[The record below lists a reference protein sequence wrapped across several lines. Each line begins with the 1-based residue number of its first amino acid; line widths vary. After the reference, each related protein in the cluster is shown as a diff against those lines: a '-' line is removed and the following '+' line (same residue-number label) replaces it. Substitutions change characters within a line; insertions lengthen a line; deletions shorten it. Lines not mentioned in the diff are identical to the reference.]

1 MQQNKIKSL
10 HHNGNLLKQIEDART
25 SQVVSTN
32 CKLPYSTVRVYRLA
46 TVDRRSFPVA
56 ASVLLHSLPSIYTV
70 LSLAHPWPISATDW
84 RRIAVSPF
92 ISRDFVIIFYRL
104 RFRGLCSD
112 LVMFA
117 TLKILIWLTDW
128 LNSLKNYWLDRGTL
142 PQSGQ
147 VHYIIIHLLLLWKFV
162 KRRSTWPGVV
172 LDRNSDFARYSFW
185 WFDMNKRTMNCMH
198 CVS

>member
-1 MQQNKIKSL
+1 MQQNRIKSL

-117 TLKILIWLTDW
+117 TLKILIWLTNW
-128 LNSLKNYWLDRGTL
+128 LNSFKNYWLDRGTIGTSSL
-142 PQSGQ
+142 YHHPLT
-147 VHYIIIHLLLLWKFV
+147 IIMKICKAKKHV
-162 KRRSTWPGVV
+162 TRRSAW
-172 LDRNSDFARYSFW
+172 SKFW
-185 WFDMNKRTMNCMH
+185 LR
-198 CVS
+198 